1 MTTKGFRCRICGS
14 AALAAVPGFEAL
26 ARVTS
31 DCVPFPAGGT
41 LARCSACGAVQK
53 IPDAKWR
60 DEIDQIYRSY
70 DAYRQSGGAEQMV
83 FDARASAMTPR
94 SAVLMERF
102 AETAQL
108 PPVGS
113 ILDVGCAKGGTL
125 AAFAAIRP
133 RWKLHGLD
141 LDSRNVDDLKQ
152 IPGFHRLWTWSSIE
166 NLESVDVVTLVHTI
180 EHLEDPYDA
189 LRSLRRAVREDG
201 WLFIEVGNAAINP
214 FDLVVADHLLHFSVE
229 TLVRVVE
236 RAGFAVEA
244 VQSEWVSKEI
254 SLVARPARRHDADR
268 QRPDVQ
274 FPCELYVRW
283 LQAFVDVALRTAGT
297 TRPFGLFG
305 SSIAATWLCGQMA
318 DRVEFFV
325 DEDTSRR
332 GRTHLGRP
340 ILSPEQ
346 APSGAIVFM
355 AMIPSIA
362 ENIRARLAPLPL
374 ALMPPPTIEINR

>member
-1 MTTKGFRCRICGS
+1 MTKDFPCRICGS
-14 AALAAVPGFEAL
+14 ADLAAVPGFEAL

-41 LARCSACGAVQK
+41 LARCSACGAIQK
-53 IPDAKWR
+53 IPDTKWR
-60 DEIDQIYRSY
+60 DEIGQIYRSY

-94 SAVLMERF
+94 STVLMERL

-108 PPVGS
+108 PRVGS

-133 RWKLHGLD
+133 GWKLNGLD
-141 LDSRNVDDLKQ
+141 LDSRNVDGLNQ

-166 NLESVDVVTLVHTI
+166 SLESVDVVTLVHTI

-236 RAGFAVEA
+236 RAGFAVDA
-244 VQSEWVSKEI
+244 VQSDWVSKEI
-254 SLVARPARRHDADR
+254 SLVARPARRHADDR

-274 FPCELYVRW
+274 FPCERYVRW
-283 LQAFVDVALRTAGT
+283 LQAFVDAARRTAGT

-305 SSIAATWLCGQMA
+305 SSIAATWLCSQMA
-318 DRVEFFV
+318 DSVEFFV

-340 ILSPEQ
+340 ILSPEE

-362 ENIRARLAPLPL
+362 ENIRARLAPLSL
-374 ALMPPPTIEINR
+374 ALMPPPAIEIDR

>member
-1 MTTKGFRCRICGS
+1 MTTKDLQCRICGARS
-14 AALAAVPGFEAL
+14 LATVSGFESI

-31 DCVPFPAGGT
+31 DCLPFPAGGK
-41 LARCSACGAVQK
+41 LARCGACGGVQK
-53 IPDAKWR
+53 ILDAKWLAEI
-60 DEIDQIYRSY
+60 DEIYRCY

-83 FDARASAMTPR
+83 FDARASAMAPR
-94 SAVLMERF
+94 STVLMERF

-108 PPVGS
+108 PRVGS

-125 AAFAAIRP
+125 AAFATIRP
-133 RWKLHGLD
+133 SWKLHGLD
-141 LDSRNVDDLKQ
+141 LDNRNLDRLKQ

-166 NLESVDVVTLVHTI
+166 NLESIDVATLVHTI
-180 EHLEDPYDA
+180 EHLEDPYNA

-214 FDLVVADHLLHFSVE
+214 FDLVVADHLLHFSAE

-254 SLVARPARRHDADR
+254 SLVARPARRHDEDR
-268 QRPDVQ
+268 QRSDIQ
-274 FPCELYVRW
+274 FPCERYVRW
-283 LQAFVDVALRTAGT
+283 LQEFVDAARRTAGT
-297 TRPFGLFG
+297 ARPFGLFG

-340 ILSPEQ
+340 IVSPEE
-346 APSGAIVFM
+346 APSDAIVFM

-362 ENIRARLAPLPL
+362 ENIRTRLAPLSL
-374 ALMPPPTIEINR
+374 ALMLPPAIEIDR